1 MRVAVGGSRG
11 LRGASARAAVLASAR
26 FMTDAGSKPFSG
38 PRPRASI
45 PAAPRA
51 EVRPTQL
58 CAHGLAWVDD
68 YAWIRADNW
77 REVLRD
83 PSQLPRDIRALL
95 EAENAYADAVL
106 APTLASQ
113 KELRRE
119 MRARLKEDDSEPPQ
133 VDGPCAYYSRFRN
146 GGQHRIYC
154 RRPRG
159 GGAETVLIDGDARAQ
174 GRAFFHLAG
183 ARHSPDHSKIAWSSD
198 DLGSEILAIAVRD
211 LEHQE
216 DLADRVHRATGD
228 VAWTRDSKAFLYVE
242 QDESHRPRRV
252 MLHRLGTVQSQD
264 VEVFVEDDPA
274 WFIGIEPT
282 RFGRAAIISVHGHD
296 ASEALVVDLDHPT
309 ATPRLVAPRR
319 PGIRYEVMD
328 HGDRFFIRT
337 NAGAPDFKIVVAPSD
352 APQEA
357 NWRDFVAERDGRF
370 IADATLFK
378 DQLVLLTREM
388 SRPRLAVIDLKSGES
403 HEIAFDEETYFLRL
417 EPVYEFDTS
426 LIRFSYSSPA
436 RPQETYDY
444 DVAKRRRTLVK
455 RQTMPRGFD
464 PQAYVTRLVFAPA
477 EDGEGVPVSLIHK
490 RGVRLDGSAPLLL
503 TGYGAYGY
511 AVEASFSTNRFSLID
526 RGFVFA
532 IAHVRGG
539 TDKGWRWYEDG
550 KLGKKPN
557 TFRDF
562 LAAARFLVTVGYTSP
577 GRIVAQGG
585 SAGGLLMG
593 AVANLAPDLFAGLIA
608 DVPFVDVLATM
619 LDASLPLTPA
629 EWLEWGDPI
638 HDRAAFDT
646 IRSYSPTDNVRA
658 QRYPAI
664 MALAGL
670 TDPRVTYW
678 EPAKWV
684 ARLRATMTGGG
695 PVLLRTAMDAGH
707 AGAPGRFDR
716 LEEVARHYAFAIACV
731 EQGLSQDV

>member
-1 MRVAVGGSRG
+1 
-11 LRGASARAAVLASAR
+11 
-26 FMTDAGSKPFSG
+26 
-38 PRPRASI
+38 
-45 PAAPRA
+45 
-51 EVRPTQL
+51 
-58 CAHGLAWVDD
+58 
-68 YAWIRADNW
+68 
-77 REVLRD
+77 
-83 PSQLPRDIRALL
+83 
-95 EAENAYADAVL
+95 
-106 APTLASQ
+106 
-113 KELRRE
+113 
-119 MRARLKEDDSEPPQ
+119 
-133 VDGPCAYYSRFRN
+133 
-146 GGQHRIYC
+146 
-154 RRPRG
+154 
-159 GGAETVLIDGDARAQ
+159 
-174 GRAFFHLAG
+174 
-183 ARHSPDHSKIAWSSD
+183 
-198 DLGSEILAIAVRD
+198 
-211 LEHQE
+211 
-216 DLADRVHRATGD
+216 
-228 VAWTRDSKAFLYVE
+228 
-242 QDESHRPRRV
+242 
-252 MLHRLGTVQSQD
+252 
-264 VEVFVEDDPA
+264 
-274 WFIGIEPT
+274 
-282 RFGRAAIISVHGHD
+282 
-296 ASEALVVDLDHPT
+296 
-309 ATPRLVAPRR
+309 
-319 PGIRYEVMD
+319 MD

-337 NAGAPDFKIVVAPSD
+337 NAGAPDFKIVIAPRE

-378 DQLVLLTREM
+378 DHLVLLTREM
-388 SRPRLAVIDLKSGES
+388 SRPRLVVIDLKSGES
-403 HEIAFDEETYFLRL
+403 HEIAFDEETYFLRF

-444 DVAKRRRTLVK
+444 DVAKRSRTLVK

-477 EDGEGVPVSLIHK
+477 EDGESVPVSLIHK
-490 RGVRLDGSAPLLL
+490 RGLRLDGSAPLLL

-557 TFRDF
+557 SFRDF
-562 LAAARFLVTVGYTSP
+562 LAAARFLIAEGYTGS

-664 MALAGL
+664 LALAGL

-695 PVLLRTAMDAGH
+695 PILLRTAMEAGH
-707 AGAPGRFDR
+707 AGASGRFDR
-716 LEEVARHYAFAIACV
+716 LEDVARQYAFALRCV
-731 EQGLSQDV
+731 EGGLERAAE

>member
-1 MRVAVGGSRG
+1 MT
-11 LRGASARAAVLASAR
+11 SARAGQPAS
-26 FMTDAGSKPFSG
+26 TPT
-38 PRPRASI
+38 P
-45 PAAPRA
+45 PRA
-51 EVRPTQL
+51 EIRPAIL
-58 CAHGLAWVDD
+58 SAHGLVWADD
-68 YAWIRADNW
+68 YAWMRADNW

-83 PSQLPRDIRALL
+83 PSRLPSDIRALL
-95 EAENAYADAVL
+95 KAENAYADAVL
-106 APTLASQ
+106 APTLGLQ
-113 KELRRE
+113 KELKRE

-133 VDGPCAYYSRFRN
+133 VDGPWAYYSRFRR
-146 GGQHRIYC
+146 GGQRRIYC

-159 GGAETVLIDGDARAQ
+159 GGPETVLIDGDARAE
-174 GRAFFHLAG
+174 GKAFFHLAG
-183 ARHSPDHSKIAWSSD
+183 GRHAPDHSKFAWSSD
-198 DLGSEILAIAVRD
+198 DLGSEILTIAVRD
-211 LEHQE
+211 VERE
-216 DLADRVHRATGD
+216 TDLADRVVGTTGD
-228 VAWTRDSKAFLYVE
+228 AVWTRDSEGFLYVE
-242 QDESHRPRRV
+242 QDESHRPCRV
-252 MLHRLGTVQSQD
+252 MLHRLGTAQTD
-264 VEVFVEDDPA
+264 DIEVFMEDDPA

-282 RFGRAAIISVHGHD
+282 RLGRSAIISVHGHD

-309 ATPRLVAPRR
+309 LPPRLVAPRR
-319 PGIRYEVMD
+319 PGFHYEVMD
-328 HGDRFFIRT
+328 HGDRFFFRT
-337 NAGAPDFKIVVAPSD
+337 NAGAPDFKIVVAPRD

-357 NWRDFVAERDGRF
+357 NWRDVLVEHTGRF
-370 IADATLFK
+370 IADAALFR
-378 DQLVLLTREM
+378 DHLVLVMREM
-388 SRPRLAVIDLKSGES
+388 SRPHLVVIDLNSDES

-417 EPVYEFDTS
+417 EPVYEFETS

-436 RPQETYDY
+436 TPQETYDY
-444 DVAKRRRTLVK
+444 DVVSRQRTLVK

-464 PQAYVTRLVFAPA
+464 PQAYVARLVFAPA
-477 EDGEGVPVSLIHK
+477 DDGESVPVSLLHR
-490 RGVRLDGSAPLLL
+490 RGAKLDGSAPMLI

-511 AVEASFSTNRFSLID
+511 AVEASFSTNRFSLVD

-562 LAAARFLVTVGYTSP
+562 LAATRFLIAEGFARA

-593 AVANLAPDLFAGLIA
+593 AIANLAPDLFAGIIA

-619 LDASLPLTPA
+619 LNSSLPLTPP

-638 HDRAAFDT
+638 HDKQAFDT
-646 IRSYSPTDNVRA
+646 IRSYSPTDNVRP

-664 MALAGL
+664 LALAGL

-695 PVLLRTAMDAGH
+695 PILLRTAMDAGH
-707 AGAPGRFDR
+707 AGASGRFDR
-716 LEEVARHYAFAIACV
+716 LEDVARQYAFAIASV
-731 EQGLSQDV
+731 EGGLQQAPS